1 MVESLRNIQKDYEEY
16 LLALQT
22 EKKGIKKF
30 LNKIDIIAK
39 KNAELGIEVD
49 AEALAKNKE
58 EELLNTEIEITKVKT
73 IIEEYEFKVDVYN
86 KTIDYLKL
94 AKDNLSLLYLDGLE
108 KYFKEYAA
116 LLFKAKKPLVSIDKD
131 LNISIYSKGFE
142 HQLDYFS
149 SGEIDG
155 ISLCLRLSLAKVLF
169 KKEKQSELF
178 QENQCFDSL
187 LLCSNE

>member
-58 EELLNTEIEITKVKT
+58 EELINTENEITKVKKVIHRLGKCIDIMT
-73 IIEEYEFKVDVYN
+73 EEVQATDIEEIE
-86 KTIDYLKL
+86 
-94 AKDNLSLLYLDGLE
+94 E
-108 KYFKEYAA
+108 
-116 LLFKAKKPLVSIDKD
+116 
-131 LNISIYSKGFE
+131 
-142 HQLDYFS
+142 
-149 SGEIDG
+149 
-155 ISLCLRLSLAKVLF
+155 
-169 KKEKQSELF
+169 
-178 QENQCFDSL
+178 
-187 LLCSNE
+187 